1 MAGSSPPTSG
11 PSPAEPGPAPSPGT
25 YVHVG
30 TNAGV
35 FAVGDH
41 AQASQVN
48 SAGGTEEVLAR
59 LELALRQLVA
69 GAAAHLDSAQAEE
82 VGDDAGRVAE
92 EARRKRPDWDR
103 LTQLLGRITARVG
116 SVALLLE
123 AVERVK
129 DLLEALPH

>member
-1 MAGSSPPTSG
+1 MAGSSHPT
-11 PSPAEPGPAPSPGT
+11 PGPAESGPPPGSGT

-30 TNAGV
+30 TNAGA
-35 FAVGDH
+35 FAVGDY
-41 AQASQVN
+41 SQVSQMN
-48 SAGGTEEVLAR
+48 AGGGTEEVLAR
-59 LELALRQLVA
+59 LELALRQLTA
-69 GAAAHLDSAQAEE
+69 GAATHLDSGQAEE

-103 LTQLLGRITARVG
+103 ITQLLGRITTRVG

-129 DLLEALPH
+129 NLLEALPH

>member
-1 MAGSSPPTSG
+1 
-11 PSPAEPGPAPSPGT
+11 
-25 YVHVG
+25 VG
-30 TNAGV
+30 TNVGA

-41 AQASQVN
+41 AHVSQVN
-48 SAGGTEEVLAR
+48 AAGGAEEVLAR

-69 GAAAHLDSAQAEE
+69 GAATHLDSAPAEE

-103 LTQLLGRITARVG
+103 ITQLLGRITTRVG